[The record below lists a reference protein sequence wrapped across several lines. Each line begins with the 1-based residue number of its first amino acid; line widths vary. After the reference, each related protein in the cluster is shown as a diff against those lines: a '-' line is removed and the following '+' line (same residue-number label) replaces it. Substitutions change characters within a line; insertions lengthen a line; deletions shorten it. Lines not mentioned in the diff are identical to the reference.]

1 MKAIK
6 DGKHIRIYDGFLIR
20 ESIKE
25 IPGRFYDPDDR
36 AWLVPLTAENA
47 ATLAMLGVELEKNL
61 ISTPETDDALE
72 KDEKPIVP
80 MPIKAT
86 PYQHQVRAYN
96 FALRL
101 FGIGGAAP

>member
-1 MKAIK
+1 MNAIK
-6 DGKHIRIYDGFLIR
+6 DGNHIRIYDAFLIR

-61 ISTPETDDALE
+61 IFAPETEDVLE

>member
-1 MKAIK
+1 MKAVK
-6 DGKHIRIYDGFLIR
+6 DGNHIRIYDAFMIR

-36 AWLVPLTAENA
+36 AWLVPFSPENA
-47 ATLAMLGVELEKNL
+47 ATLALLGVELEKNL
-61 ISTPETDDALE
+61 IFAPENGDGLE